1 MTEDLIRSRGCEETI
16 LFKEV
21 IVLCGTQI
29 AWCHTRGECP
39 MWRVACVCSPQLCG
53 AVVKIVALWRSLREG
68 YCVLRGS
75 SDLDGCGQ
83 WLCRRRVAPGE
94 SLAALPEQLC
104 MHCPEFCHR
113 HRFPNRLSNHIL
125 TFWQALCLPQ
135 EKKLGLPHRWSS
147 CQRSAGRLLSRTCR
161 WTIGQLM
168 HFSDANNEE
177 G

>member
-21 IVLCGTQI
+21 IVPCGTQI

-39 MWRVACVCSPQLCG
+39 MWRVACVCPPQLCG

-83 WLCRRRVAPGE
+83 WLCRRQVAPGE
-94 SLAALPEQLC
+94 TLAALPEQLC
-104 MHCPEFCHR
+104 TVQSFVTGTVFQRGFLITFSPSGRPWVFLR
-113 HRFPNRLSNHIL
+113 SRSWVSL
-125 TFWQALCLPQ
+125 TD
-135 EKKLGLPHRWSS
+135 
-147 CQRSAGRLLSRTCR
+147 GRPVRDLLANSFRGPGR
-161 WTIGQLM
+161 GQL
-168 HFSDANNEE
+168 DN
-177 G
+177 

>member
-39 MWRVACVCSPQLCG
+39 MWRVACVCLPQLCG

-83 WLCRRRVAPGE
+83 WLCWRRVKPGE

-104 MHCPEFCHR
+104 TTIVQSFVTGTV
-113 HRFPNRLSNHIL
+113 FL
-125 TFWQALCLPQ
+125 TGFLITFSPSGRPCVFL
-135 EKKLGLPHRWSS
+135 
-147 CQRSAGRLLSRTCR
+147 RSRSWVSLTDGRPVRDLLADSFRGPGR
-161 WTIGQLM
+161 GQL
-168 HFSDANNEE
+168 DN
-177 G
+177 

>member
-21 IVLCGTQI
+21 IVPCGTQI

-39 MWRVACVCSPQLCG
+39 MWRVACVCLPQLCG

-83 WLCRRRVAPGE
+83 WLCRRQVAPGE

-104 MHCPEFCHR
+104 TVQSFVTGTV
-113 HRFPNRLSNHIL
+113 FL
-125 TFWQALCLPQ
+125 TGFLITFSPSGRPCVFL
-135 EKKLGLPHRWSS
+135 RR
-147 CQRSAGRLLSRTCR
+147 RSWVSLTDGRPVRDLLADSFRGPVH
-161 WTIGQLM
+161 GQL
-168 HFSDANNEE
+168 DD
-177 G
+177 